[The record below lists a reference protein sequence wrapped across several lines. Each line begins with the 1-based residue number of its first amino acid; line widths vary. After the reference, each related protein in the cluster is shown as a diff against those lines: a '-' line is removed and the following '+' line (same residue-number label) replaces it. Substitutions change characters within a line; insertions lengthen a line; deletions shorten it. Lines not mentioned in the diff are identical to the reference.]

1 MQNKKYQIMKRLYT
15 FIILTC
21 NIFTHNVNAQDSM
34 FCRNIIHNLSSPL
47 MHGRGCAYKGDSIA
61 ADFIKQKCIEIDLK
75 SLSNDFYQHYT
86 YPAYAM
92 ESECNITVNNQTLVA
107 GKEYLICN
115 FSSSIVQND
124 IPILYTTTKTV
135 AIPDSLNKFIAN
147 HKNIIS
153 NCIIYIQN
161 IDSPTKEEEKC
172 LRSFKKINPFGSI
185 GIIIG
190 QKTLPMVSVSNYPE
204 DYNSALIYVID
215 TLFNN
220 KPSKIS
226 ISFSNQLV
234 DHNTQNVCAFV
245 EGSEVKDSFIVFTAH
260 YDHVGRMGK
269 DVYFPGAH
277 DNASG
282 VAAVLDIAKYF
293 QQNKPKYSIA
303 FLFFSGEEA
312 GIIGSSIF
320 VENPLIPL
328 DRIKLLVNLDMFCG
342 GDEGI
347 MVVNSQDKHTKI
359 FYNKMLA
366 INNAN
371 HYVSNI
377 KSRPN
382 AANSDHYPF
391 SQHCPAIFIYTMGGK
406 YGGYHDMYD
415 NCEKCGLENYE
426 NIISLIVKSVVE

>member
-1 MQNKKYQIMKRLYT
+1 MKRLYII
-15 FIILTC
+15 IILIC
-21 NIFTHNVNAQDSM
+21 NIFMHDVNAQDSL
-34 FCRNIIHNLSSPL
+34 FCRNVIRHLSSPE
-47 MHGRGCAYKGDSIA
+47 MHGRGCAYNGDGIA
-61 ADFIKQKCIEIDLK
+61 AEFIRLKCIEAGLRP
-75 SLSNDFYQHYT
+75 LSESFFQPYS

-92 ESECNITVNNQTLVA
+92 DGECSITINGNTLKP

-115 FSSSIVQND
+115 FSAPVNESN
-124 IPILYTTTKTV
+124 IPILYTDAKIM
-135 AIPDSLNKFIAN
+135 AIPDSLQYFVEK
-147 HKNIIS
+147 HKTYIGD
-153 NCIIYIQN
+153 CMIYIDN
-161 IDSPTKEEEKC
+161 NDISGKEEKK
-172 LRSFKKINPFGSI
+172 LLHSFKKVNPFGSK

-190 QKTLPMVSVSNYPE
+190 QKNLPMVSVSNYPE
-204 DYNSALIYVID
+204 DYNSALIYTVD
-215 TLFNN
+215 TLFCS

-234 DHNTQNVCAFV
+234 DHNTQNVCAFI

-282 VAAVLDIAKYF
+282 VAAVLDIARYL
-293 QQNKPKYSIA
+293 QQNKPEYSVA

-312 GIIGSSIF
+312 GLMGSSLF
-320 VENPLIPL
+320 VNHPLIPL
-328 DRIKLLVNLDMFCG
+328 NKIKLLVNLDMFCG

-347 MVVNSQDKHTKI
+347 MVVNSQDRHTKV
-359 FYNKMLA
+359 FYDKMVA
-366 INNAN
+366 VNNTD
-371 HYVSNI
+371 HYVANI

-406 YGGYHDMYD
+406 YGGYHDIYD
-415 NCEKCGLENYE
+415 SCNKCGLTNYE
-426 NIISLIVKSVVE
+426 NIISLIINAVLK